1 MNNIFYCYLVFIYSM
16 YWTDTASNRILSVH
30 ANGTDANPLSTGGN
44 IYDVT
49 VFKVRINIV
58 LKTFI
63 V

>member
-1 MNNIFYCYLVFIYSM
+1 M